1 MKSLGMNRSLYV
13 RALLLVAFLLAGMGL
28 CACTASGDAE
38 EISPVAP
45 NSAAGGKDG
54 KSSAGGKSSGKEVPG
69 SSSSS
74 QGEWDAV
81 DSAIAGIVF
90 YEVVPMTIKKGGAS
104 YSVSAF
110 KVSQTEVTQE
120 LYEKVMGKL
129 PEQSN
134 EGYDYPVENV
144 NWFQAA
150 LFCNE
155 VSKRAGFDTAYIYTS
170 VGSEDVLKGIKIDY
184 SVASMRLPTEME
196 WEIAAH
202 GGTTSTYYWGTAE
215 ASKYAYYGQSKG
227 PARVAQFVPNDYH
240 LYDMAGNVAE
250 WVNDWYSSYPS
261 SSMFNPVGPESGTY
275 RVIRGGSWNSVAKDI
290 APDVRDKKDP
300 RYNSATVGFRIV
312 YSEGF

>member
-1 MKSLGMNRSLYV
+1 MNRSLYV